1 MPSITAVGDISEL
14 VWRSTA
20 LVSGFSVTLLL
31 SSALVWRNGLREA
44 WLVPLWAKGDEG
56 STTGRARSSG
66 RLCAL
71 GSCGLGKNA

>member
-14 VWRSTA
+14 VWRSMA

-44 WLVPLWAKGDEG
+44 WLVPLWAKGMKE
-56 STTGRARSSG
+56 APW
-66 RLCAL
+66 A
-71 GSCGLGKNA
+71 GLGHLVGSVL